1 MRLNCSIA
9 FMYYD
14 KYESIIMD
22 MPVIENGSHLH
33 GDNKLFNNCLFV
45 ENLHWLLW
53 TWIPFS
59 SIAYS

>member
-1 MRLNCSIA
+1 
-9 FMYYD
+9 MYYD

-59 SIAYS
+59 STAYS